1 VRQEFSG
8 VLGEIKKDHAGLAE
22 LLTSVS
28 EHRRFAHVVD
38 VLAVVG
44 CALNASFEE
53 IDVHRLPVRADDA
66 EHQGRAVAVT
76 RLGEAIKLIFGHVLR
91 SLIVHG
97 GKRYD
102 ANSFSSAFASFRSSV
117 SKPSV
122 NHPYTG
128 ANSSR
133 ASCTLPWSRQRRARL
148 IAARSSQDLA
158 C

>member
-1 VRQEFSG
+1 MANAPCARALRNSSTAGSPTGLAKLRRTKIAADLLVVEYDPAQGFEPLLLAVRQEFSG

-28 EHRRFAHVVD
+28 EHRRFAHLVD
-38 VLAVVG
+38 VLAVVR

-53 IDVHRLPVRADDA
+53 IDVHRLPVRAYDA

-97 GKRYD
+97 GKRY
-102 ANSFSSAFASFRSSV
+102 
-117 SKPSV
+117 
-122 NHPYTG
+122 
-128 ANSSR
+128 
-133 ASCTLPWSRQRRARL
+133 
-148 IAARSSQDLA
+148 
-158 C
+158 